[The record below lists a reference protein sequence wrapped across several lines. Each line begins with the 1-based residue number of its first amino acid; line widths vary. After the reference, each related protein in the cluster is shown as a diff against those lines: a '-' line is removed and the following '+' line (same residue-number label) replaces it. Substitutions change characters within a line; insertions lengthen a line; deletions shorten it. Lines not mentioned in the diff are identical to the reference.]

1 MWLSQLFEFGILLTH
16 LIIGLI
22 FLYALLHR
30 QQARE
35 IIEKIKGFGDR
46 IALIIATGGV
56 VGSFLYS
63 YVVRYEACV
72 LCYAQRYLLMGV
84 AILLSLAIALKN
96 KTLHWCVMV
105 VGIVGTLVAGYHALL
120 QWFPTLS
127 ESSICNSLGGIS
139 CGLRHVY
146 AFGYI
151 TIPVMSL
158 TVFVIVLFFLGLKL
172 RK

>member
-16 LIIGLI
+16 LAIGASL
-22 FLYALLHR
+22 LYAVLHR
-30 QQARE
+30 QQVKE
-35 IIEKIKGFGDR
+35 VIEKIKNFGDT
-46 IALIIATGGV
+46 IALTIATGGV

-84 AILLSLAIALKN
+84 VVFLSLAVALKN
-96 KTLHWCVMV
+96 KTLKWCAA
-105 VGIVGTLVAGYHALL
+105 GITLVGTLVAGYHTLL

-158 TVFVIVLFFLGLKL
+158 TVFVLVLFFLGLKL

>member
-1 MWLSQLFEFGILLTH
+1 MWLSQLFEIGILLTH
-16 LIIGLI
+16 LAIALGV
-22 FLYALLHR
+22 LYALLHR
-30 QQARE
+30 EQVRALHNKVKN
-35 IIEKIKGFGDR
+35 ISDTIGLV
-46 IALIIATGGV
+46 IAGGGV
-56 VGSFLYS
+56 LGSFLYS

-72 LCYAQRYLLMGV
+72 LCYAQRYLLLGV
-84 AILLSLAIALKN
+84 VVLLSLAVAVKN
-96 KTLHWCVMV
+96 KVLLWCATAITVI
-105 VGIVGTLVAGYHALL
+105 GIVVAFYHALL

-158 TVFVIVLFFLGLKL
+158 TVFALVLFFLIIKL